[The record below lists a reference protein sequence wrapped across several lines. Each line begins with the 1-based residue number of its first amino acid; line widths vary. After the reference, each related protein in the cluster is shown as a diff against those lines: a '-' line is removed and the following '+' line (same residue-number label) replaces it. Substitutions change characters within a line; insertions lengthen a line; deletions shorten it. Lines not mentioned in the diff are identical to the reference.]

1 MNSFPNE
8 TEHGYKL
15 FPNNA
20 NVTNFTTN
28 ELTNP
33 EYVRNNDNHSNI
45 PHIDNVDSIAKL
57 STVETY
63 SPNNELES
71 SSLEHKIEL
80 KYIDYGSKSHQSEK
94 SSTDKKNNVEKEI
107 TIQKRKANTQINSKH
122 MDEQN
127 SLSSDSKVNNKNLNA
142 QEESKITHKKAIFV
156 GVLIS
161 LARKRMK

>member
-8 TEHGYKL
+8 TDQGYKF

-20 NVTNFTTN
+20 NITNFTTN
-28 ELTNP
+28 ELISP
-33 EYVRNNDNHSNI
+33 ECVRNNDNHINI
-45 PHIDNVDSIAKL
+45 PHIENADSIAKL
-57 STVETY
+57 NTVEAY

-80 KYIDYGSKSHQSEK
+80 KHIEYGGKNHQSEK
-94 SSTDKKNNVEKEI
+94 PSTDKKNNVEKEI
-107 TIQKRKANTQINSKH
+107 TIQKRKANTQINSKPI
-122 MDEQN
+122 DEQN
-127 SLSSDSKVNNKNLNA
+127 SLSSDSNVNKKNLNA
-142 QEESKITHKKAIFV
+142 REESKITHKKAIFV